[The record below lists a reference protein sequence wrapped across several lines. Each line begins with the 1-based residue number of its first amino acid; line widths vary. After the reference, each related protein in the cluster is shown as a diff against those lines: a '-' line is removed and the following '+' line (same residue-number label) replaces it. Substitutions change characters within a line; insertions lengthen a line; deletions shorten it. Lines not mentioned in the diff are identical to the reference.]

1 MKIRCCPPLHTRTRV
16 SFKSRFE
23 DFKEVFQCDTCN
35 ESYPVL
41 AELEEHRQTDHH
53 ELISYNCK
61 LCNEKFESPEF
72 HSMHRNYK
80 GHQELSE
87 SVDEQFMLQKGNICE
102 ECYFWILK
110 KLSISVKIENIL
122 KYSKPSGPIDNVA
135 VYLSTDMK
143 IFSTIKRPRSMLDHI
158 YTG

>member
-1 MKIRCCPPLHTRTRV
+1 MKIGCCPPLHTRTRV
-16 SFKSRFE
+16 SSNTSSTCSSPSMFDKSRFE

-35 ESYPVL
+35 ESYPIL

-102 ECYFWILK
+102 ECYFLDTEETFNFC
-110 KLSISVKIENIL
+110 ENGE
-122 KYSKPSGPIDNVA
+122 YFE
-135 VYLSTDMK
+135 
-143 IFSTIKRPRSMLDHI
+143 IFQTIWSNRQCSSI
-158 YTG
+158 YTLV